1 MNRLLAIGQYLKS
14 MEWKNLLGLLVAQ
27 IFFVSSLVFAETPG
41 NPVADE
47 QVEATVESEISA
59 EGAKEGEEVAEEA
72 VQDEELEPQG
82 ITVEPGT
89 PFEVPALI
97 DRPLDIEEGPY
108 VRVNSFNLIDV
119 EDYPEHDVS
128 IADINTTLDTLL
140 QEQPGRGFSI
150 GELQEVADEITRYYR
165 TKGLILST
173 AVIPVQTIIDG
184 TVDIQVFIG
193 RLGRVIAE
201 GNKKYQLATLEKPFK
216 KLIGQ
221 PVTQHAIEEALLI
234 LTDFAGLSVFGVFR
248 PGMKVGEAD
257 IMLKV
262 QQEKSYDVDYRI
274 DTHGL
279 KETGLNRFRSIIHWN
294 NPTGGADRVTVTI
307 QQTYNPKMNNYWSI
321 DYKRY
326 LGGGFTFGTG
336 IFRNFFRIGGDL
348 AANQIAAETIN
359 RSLYFEKS
367 FTRGRARNF
376 SSRLTLT
383 QKKSRTQT
391 QSVQTNIDRLS
402 VLALT
407 LNYDSVDTIHP
418 LRPIYRALFKD
429 TPEGYGGGLN
439 FLNVTWSRGFNNVL
453 GAMGSSGDQF
463 DSLSESRSG
472 RRGNS
477 AGEFA
482 EGQFEKVT
490 LSYQRL
496 QLLAKSQS
504 LMIATEAQWSND
516 ILSNQELYS
525 IGGPENVRGF
535 PDAQGLFDRAFF
547 FKLEYILNAPFGLA
561 SRPAFMNRTWGE
573 VLQFSVF
580 YDFATA
586 TNNDPLSN
594 QDPNQQN
601 RWINFKSIGLG
612 LRFNIP
618 GSINSRLMYANKIGV
633 DQPNDNRYGRLW
645 ADFTYNF

>member
-1 MNRLLAIGQYLKS
+1 
-14 MEWKNLLGLLVAQ
+14 MECKKLRNLLVVYILFLAPLVLAAAPEEPT
-27 IFFVSSLVFAETPG
+27 AEGQTEATTE
-41 NPVADE
+41 NTVDDELTSEEAMADE
-47 QVEATVESEISA
+47 VI
-59 EGAKEGEEVAEEA
+59 AEE
-72 VQDEELEPQG
+72 EEESMG
-82 ITVEPGT
+82 VTVEPGT

-108 VRVNSFNLIDV
+108 VVVNSFSLIDV
-119 EDYPEHDVS
+119 EDYPQHDVS
-128 IADINTTLDTLL
+128 ISEINDLL
-140 QEQPGRGFSI
+140 EGILKDQPERGFSI
-150 GELQEVADEITRYYR
+150 GEMQEVADEVTRYYR
-165 TKGLILST
+165 TRGLILST
-173 AVIPVQTIIDG
+173 AVVPVQTITDG
-184 TVDIQVFIG
+184 IVDIQVFIG
-193 RLGRVIAE
+193 RLGRVVTE
-201 GNKKYQLATLEKPFK
+201 GNKMYKLNTLEKPFA

-221 PVTQHAIEEALLI
+221 PVTQHEIEEALLI

-248 PGMKVGEAD
+248 PGIKVGEAD
-257 IMLKV
+257 IVLKV
-262 QQEKSYDVDYRI
+262 QQEKSYDVDYRL

-279 KETGLNRFRSIIHWN
+279 KETGLNRFRTIVNWN
-294 NPTGGADRVTVTI
+294 NPLGGADRATVTI
-307 QQTYNPKMNNYWSI
+307 QQTYNPKLNNYWSI

-326 LGGGFTFGTG
+326 LGRGFTTGAG

-359 RSLYFEKS
+359 RSFYIEKS
-367 FTRGRARNF
+367 FTRGRQRNF
-376 SSRLTLT
+376 SSRITLT

-391 QSVQTNIDRLS
+391 QSVQTNIDRLT
-402 VLALT
+402 VLAWT

-418 LRPIYRALFKD
+418 LRPIYRALFQD

-439 FLNVTWSRGFNNVL
+439 FLNVTWSRGFNNAL

-463 DSLSESRSG
+463 DGLSESRSG
-472 RRGNS
+472 RRGNQ

-496 QLLAKSQS
+496 QLLTKNQS
-504 LMIATEAQWSND
+504 LMFATEAQWSND

-547 FKLEYILNAPFGLA
+547 FKIEYILNAPFGLA

-618 GSINSRLMYANKIGV
+618 GRINSRLMYANKVGV
-633 DQPNDNRYGRLW
+633 DLPNDRRYGRLW
-645 ADFTYNF
+645 ADFTYSF

>member
-1 MNRLLAIGQYLKS
+1 
-14 MEWKNLLGLLVAQ
+14 MEWRSPLNFFGICLLYTGSLLMAAPTENNAPNESDVEIETDIETASPISTEVRDGSPTTQ
-27 IFFVSSLVFAETPG
+27 NENDSKSS
-41 NPVADE
+41 
-47 QVEATVESEISA
+47 ISA
-59 EGAKEGEEVAEEA
+59 TGE
-72 VQDEELEPQG
+72 
-82 ITVEPGT
+82 T

-108 VRVNSFNLIDV
+108 VTVNSFNILNTK
-119 EDYPEHDVS
+119 DYPKHEVS
-128 IADINTTLDTLL
+128 LEEIKRTVIEPLL
-140 QEQPGRGFSI
+140 KEQPERGFSI
-150 GELQEVADEITRYYR
+150 GELQEVADEVTRYYR

-173 AVIPVQTIIDG
+173 AVIPVQAVTDG
-184 TVDIQVFIG
+184 IVDMQVFIG
-193 RLGRVIAE
+193 LLGRVVSE
-201 GNKKYQLATLEKPFK
+201 GNKKYDLVTLEKPFSH
-216 KLIGQ
+216 LIGE
-221 PVTQHAIEEALLI
+221 PVTQQEIEEALLI

-248 PGMKVGEAD
+248 PGIKVGEAD
-257 IMLKV
+257 IVLKV
-262 QQEKSYDVDYRI
+262 QQEKSYAVDYRI

-279 KETGLNRFRSIIHWN
+279 KETGINRFRTIVHWN

-307 QQTYNPKMNNYWSI
+307 QQTYNPKMNNYWSV
-321 DYKRY
+321 DYKKY
-326 LGGGFTFGTG
+326 LGRGFTMGAG

-359 RSLYFEKS
+359 RSIYLERS
-367 FTRGRARNF
+367 FIRGRQRNL
-376 SSRLTLT
+376 SSRITLT

-391 QSVQTNIDRLS
+391 QSVQTNIDRLT
-402 VLALT
+402 VLSWV

-429 TPEGYGGGLN
+429 TPEDYGGGLN
-439 FLNVTWSRGFNNVL
+439 FLNITWSRGFNNVL
-453 GAMGSSGDQF
+453 GAMGSSADQF
-463 DSLSESRSG
+463 IGLSESRSG
-472 RRGNS
+472 RRGNQ

-496 QLLAKSQS
+496 QLLAKNQS
-504 LMIATEAQWSND
+504 FMFGTEAQWSND

-525 IGGPENVRGF
+525 VGGPENVRGF

-561 SRPAFMNRTWGE
+561 SRQAFMNRTWGE

-586 TNNDPLSN
+586 TKNDPLIN
-594 QDPNQQN
+594 QDVTEQN
-601 RWINFKSIGLG
+601 RWINYKSIGLG

-618 GSINSRLMYANKIGV
+618 GSINSRLMYANKIGI

-645 ADFTYNF
+645 ADFTYSF

>member
-1 MNRLLAIGQYLKS
+1 MECKKLRNLLAVY
-14 MEWKNLLGLLVAQ
+14 
-27 IFFVSSLVFAETPG
+27 IFFLAPLVLAAAPEESIAEGQTEAATE
-41 NPVADE
+41 NTVDDELTSEEVMADE
-47 QVEATVESEISA
+47 VIVEEEEESM
-59 EGAKEGEEVAEEA
+59 GV
-72 VQDEELEPQG
+72 
-82 ITVEPGT
+82 TVEPGT

-108 VRVNSFNLIDV
+108 VVVNSFSLIDV
-119 EDYPEHDVS
+119 EDYPQHDVS
-128 IADINTTLDTLL
+128 ISEINDLL
-140 QEQPGRGFSI
+140 EGILKDQPERGFSI
-150 GELQEVADEITRYYR
+150 GEMQEVADEVTRYYR
-165 TKGLILST
+165 TRGLILST
-173 AVIPVQTIIDG
+173 AVVPVQTITDG
-184 TVDIQVFIG
+184 IVDIQVFVG
-193 RLGRVIAE
+193 RLGRVVTE
-201 GNKKYQLATLEKPFK
+201 GNKMYELNTLEKPFV

-221 PVTQHAIEEALLI
+221 PVTQHEIEEALLI

-248 PGMKVGEAD
+248 PGIKVGEAD
-257 IMLKV
+257 IVLKV
-262 QQEKSYDVDYRI
+262 QQEKSYDVDYRL

-279 KETGLNRFRSIIHWN
+279 KETGLNRFRTIVNWN
-294 NPTGGADRVTVTI
+294 NPLGGADRATVTI
-307 QQTYNPKMNNYWSI
+307 QQTYNPKLNNYWSI

-326 LGGGFTFGTG
+326 LGRGFTIGAG

-359 RSLYFEKS
+359 RSFYIEKS
-367 FTRGRARNF
+367 FTRGRQRNF
-376 SSRLTLT
+376 SSRITLT

-391 QSVQTNIDRLS
+391 QSVQTNIDRLT
-402 VLALT
+402 VLAWT

-418 LRPIYRALFKD
+418 LRPIYRALFQD

-439 FLNVTWSRGFNNVL
+439 FLNVTWSRGFNNAL

-463 DSLSESRSG
+463 DGLSESRSG
-472 RRGNS
+472 RRGNQ

-496 QLLAKSQS
+496 QLLTKNQS
-504 LMIATEAQWSND
+504 LMFGTEAQWSND

-547 FKLEYILNAPFGLA
+547 FKIEYILNAPFGLA

-618 GSINSRLMYANKIGV
+618 GRINSRLMYANKIGV
-633 DQPNDNRYGRLW
+633 DLPNDRRYGRLW
-645 ADFTYNF
+645 ADFTYSF

>member
-1 MNRLLAIGQYLKS
+1 MEYRDLRSLFALFLLFLSPLAIAGSPEAGDAVELTEEIAQPDADP
-14 MEWKNLLGLLVAQ
+14 ELLPTEGEIGEEIL
-27 IFFVSSLVFAETPG
+27 
-41 NPVADE
+41 DE
-47 QVEATVESEISA
+47 DEGVQGVTVEE
-59 EGAKEGEEVAEEA
+59 
-72 VQDEELEPQG
+72 
-82 ITVEPGT
+82 GT

-108 VRVNSFNLIDV
+108 TLVKEFNMIDA

-128 IADINTTLDTLL
+128 VSEIKSTILDDLL
-140 QEQPGRGFSI
+140 KKQLERGFSI
-150 GELQEVADEITRYYR
+150 GELQEVADEVTRYYR
-165 TKGLILST
+165 SKGLILST
-173 AVIPVQTIIDG
+173 AVIPVQTITDG
-184 TVDIQVFIG
+184 VVDIQVFIG
-193 RLGRVIAE
+193 RLGRVVAE
-201 GNKKYQLATLEKPFK
+201 GNKKYDLATLKKPFS

-221 PVTQHAIEEALLI
+221 PVTQHEIEEALLV
-234 LTDFAGLSVFGVFR
+234 LTDFAGLSVFGVFS
-248 PGMKVGEAD
+248 PGMKIGEAD
-257 IMLKV
+257 IVLKV

-274 DTHGL
+274 DNHGL
-279 KETGLNRFRSIIHWN
+279 KETGLNRLRTIVHWN
-294 NPTGGADRVTVTI
+294 NPTGGADRITI
-307 QQTYNPKMNNYWSI
+307 TLQQSYNPKMNNYWSI
-321 DYKRY
+321 DYKLY
-326 LGGGFTFGTG
+326 LGRGYTFGTG
-336 IFRNFFRIGGDL
+336 IFRNFFQIGGDL

-359 RSLYFEKS
+359 RSFYLEKS
-367 FTRGRARNF
+367 FTRGRQRNF

-391 QSVQTNIDRLS
+391 QSVQTNMDRLT

-407 LNYDSVDTIHP
+407 MNYDSVDTIHP

-463 DSLSESRSG
+463 VSLSESRSG

-496 QLLAKSQS
+496 QLLAKGQS
-504 LMIATEAQWSND
+504 LMFAGEAQWSND

-586 TNNDPLSN
+586 TKNDPLSN
-594 QDPNQQN
+594 QNVNEQN

-612 LRFNIP
+612 LRFNVP

-633 DQPNDNRYGRLW
+633 DQPNDNRYGRLM
-645 ADFTYNF
+645 ADFTYSF

>member
-1 MNRLLAIGQYLKS
+1 
-14 MEWKNLLGLLVAQ
+14 MECKKLRNLLVVYILFLAPLVLAAAPEEPT
-27 IFFVSSLVFAETPG
+27 AEGQTEATTE
-41 NPVADE
+41 NTVDDELTSEEAMADE
-47 QVEATVESEISA
+47 VI
-59 EGAKEGEEVAEEA
+59 AEE
-72 VQDEELEPQG
+72 EEESMG
-82 ITVEPGT
+82 VTVEPGT

-108 VRVNSFNLIDV
+108 VVVNSFSLIDV
-119 EDYPEHDVS
+119 EDYPRHDVS
-128 IADINTTLDTLL
+128 ISEINDLL
-140 QEQPGRGFSI
+140 EGILKDQPERGFSI
-150 GELQEVADEITRYYR
+150 GEMQEVADEVTRYYR
-165 TKGLILST
+165 TRGLILST
-173 AVIPVQTIIDG
+173 AVVPVQTITDG
-184 TVDIQVFIG
+184 IVDIQVFIG
-193 RLGRVIAE
+193 RLGRVVTE
-201 GNKKYQLATLEKPFK
+201 GNKMYKLNTLEKPFA

-221 PVTQHAIEEALLI
+221 PVTQHEIEEALLI

-248 PGMKVGEAD
+248 PGIKVGEAD
-257 IMLKV
+257 IVLKV
-262 QQEKSYDVDYRI
+262 QQEKSYDVDYRL

-279 KETGLNRFRSIIHWN
+279 KETGLNRFRTIVNWN
-294 NPTGGADRVTVTI
+294 NPLGGADRATVTI
-307 QQTYNPKMNNYWSI
+307 QQTYNPKLNNYWSI

-326 LGGGFTFGTG
+326 LGRGFTTGAG

-359 RSLYFEKS
+359 RSFYIEKS
-367 FTRGRARNF
+367 FTRGRQRNF
-376 SSRLTLT
+376 SSRITLT

-391 QSVQTNIDRLS
+391 QSVQTNIDRLT
-402 VLALT
+402 VLAWT

-418 LRPIYRALFKD
+418 LRPIYRALFQD

-439 FLNVTWSRGFNNVL
+439 FLNVTWSRGFNNAL

-463 DSLSESRSG
+463 DGLSESRSG
-472 RRGNS
+472 RRGNQ

-496 QLLAKSQS
+496 QLLTKNQS
-504 LMIATEAQWSND
+504 LMFATEAQWSND

-547 FKLEYILNAPFGLA
+547 FKIEYILNAPFGLA

-601 RWINFKSIGLG
+601 RWINFKSVGLG

-618 GSINSRLMYANKIGV
+618 GRINSRLMYANKVGV
-633 DQPNDNRYGRLW
+633 DLPNDRRYGRLW
-645 ADFTYNF
+645 ADFTYSF

>member
-1 MNRLLAIGQYLKS
+1 
-14 MEWKNLLGLLVAQ
+14 MECKKLRNLLVVYILFLAPLVLAAAPEEPT
-27 IFFVSSLVFAETPG
+27 AEGQTEATTE
-41 NPVADE
+41 NTVDDELTSEEAMADE
-47 QVEATVESEISA
+47 VI
-59 EGAKEGEEVAEEA
+59 AEE
-72 VQDEELEPQG
+72 EEESMG
-82 ITVEPGT
+82 VTVEPGT

-108 VRVNSFNLIDV
+108 VVVNSFSLIDV
-119 EDYPEHDVS
+119 EDYPQHDVS
-128 IADINTTLDTLL
+128 ISEINDLL
-140 QEQPGRGFSI
+140 EGILKDQPERGFSI
-150 GELQEVADEITRYYR
+150 GEMQEVADEVTRYYR
-165 TKGLILST
+165 TRGLILST
-173 AVIPVQTIIDG
+173 AVVPVQTITDG
-184 TVDIQVFIG
+184 IVDIQVFIG
-193 RLGRVIAE
+193 RLGRVVTE
-201 GNKKYQLATLEKPFK
+201 GNKMYKLNTLEKPFA

-221 PVTQHAIEEALLI
+221 PVTQHEIEEALLI

-248 PGMKVGEAD
+248 PGIKVGEAD
-257 IMLKV
+257 IVLKV
-262 QQEKSYDVDYRI
+262 QQEKSYDVDYRL

-279 KETGLNRFRSIIHWN
+279 KETGLNRFRTIVNWN
-294 NPTGGADRVTVTI
+294 NPLGGADRATVTI
-307 QQTYNPKMNNYWSI
+307 QQTYNPKLNNYWSI

-326 LGGGFTFGTG
+326 LGRGFTTGAG

-359 RSLYFEKS
+359 RSFYIEKS
-367 FTRGRARNF
+367 FTRGRQRNF
-376 SSRLTLT
+376 SSRITLT

-391 QSVQTNIDRLS
+391 QSVQTNIDRLT
-402 VLALT
+402 VLAWT

-418 LRPIYRALFKD
+418 LRPIYRALFQD

-439 FLNVTWSRGFNNVL
+439 FLNVTWSRGFNNAL

-463 DSLSESRSG
+463 DGLSESRSG
-472 RRGNS
+472 RRGNQ

-496 QLLAKSQS
+496 QLLAKNQS
-504 LMIATEAQWSND
+504 LMFATEAQWSND

-547 FKLEYILNAPFGLA
+547 FKIEYILNAPFGLA

-601 RWINFKSIGLG
+601 RWINFKSVGLG

-618 GSINSRLMYANKIGV
+618 GRINSRLMYANKVGV
-633 DQPNDNRYGRLW
+633 DLPNDRRYGRLW
-645 ADFTYNF
+645 ADFTYSF

>member
-1 MNRLLAIGQYLKS
+1 MEYRDLRSLFALFLLFLSPLAIAGSPEAADAVELT
-14 MEWKNLLGLLVAQ
+14 EEIAQ
-27 IFFVSSLVFAETPG
+27 PDTDPEFLPTEGEIGEGTL
-41 NPVADE
+41 DE
-47 QVEATVESEISA
+47 DKDVQGVTVEE
-59 EGAKEGEEVAEEA
+59 
-72 VQDEELEPQG
+72 
-82 ITVEPGT
+82 GT

-97 DRPLDIEEGPY
+97 DRPLAIEEGPY
-108 VRVNSFNLIDV
+108 ILVKEFNMIDA

-128 IADINTTLDTLL
+128 VSEIKSTILDDLL
-140 QEQPGRGFSI
+140 KKQLERGFSI
-150 GELQEVADEITRYYR
+150 GELQEVADEVTRYYR
-165 TKGLILST
+165 SKGLILST
-173 AVIPVQTIIDG
+173 AVVPVQTITNG
-184 TVDIQVFIG
+184 VVDIQVFIG
-193 RLGRVIAE
+193 RLGRVVAE
-201 GNKKYQLATLEKPFK
+201 GNKKYDLETLEKPFS

-221 PVTQHAIEEALLI
+221 PVTQHEIEEALLV

-248 PGMKVGEAD
+248 PGIVVGEAD
-257 IMLKV
+257 IVLKV
-262 QQEKSYDVDYRI
+262 QQEKTFDVDYRI

-279 KETGLNRFRSIIHWN
+279 KETGLNRFRTIVNWN
-294 NPTGGADRVTVTI
+294 NPMGLADRVTITI
-307 QQTYNPKMNNYWSI
+307 QQTYNPKMNNYWSM

-326 LGGGFTFGTG
+326 LGRGFTYGAG
-336 IFRNFFRIGGDL
+336 VFRNFFRIGGDL

-359 RSLYFEKS
+359 RSFYLEKS
-367 FTRGRARNF
+367 FTRGRQRNF

-391 QSVQTNIDRLS
+391 QAIQTNIDRLT

-407 LNYDSVDTIHP
+407 MNYDSVDSIHP

-463 DSLSESRSG
+463 AVGTVAANRSG

-477 AGEFA
+477 SVEVA

-490 LSYQRL
+490 FSYQRL
-496 QLLAKSQS
+496 QLLAKGQS
-504 LMIATEAQWSND
+504 LMFGTEAQWSND
-516 ILSNQELYS
+516 VLSNQELYS

-561 SRPAFMNRTWGE
+561 NQPAFMNRTWGE
-573 VLQFSVF
+573 VLQLSFF
-580 YDFATA
+580 YDVATA

-594 QDPNQQN
+594 TDPNQQN
-601 RWINFKSIGLG
+601 RWSVFRSIGLG

-618 GSINSRLMYANKIGV
+618 GSINSRLMYANKIGT
-633 DQPNDNRYGRLW
+633 DIPNDNRYGRLW
-645 ADFTYNF
+645 ADFTYSF

>member
-1 MNRLLAIGQYLKS
+1 MEYRDLRRIFALFLLFLSPLAIAGS
-14 MEWKNLLGLLVAQ
+14 PE
-27 IFFVSSLVFAETPG
+27 
-41 NPVADE
+41 VADA
-47 QVEATVESEISA
+47 VELTEEIAQSDTDP
-59 EGAKEGEEVAEEA
+59 ELLPTEGEIGEDILDEDENVQGVTIEE
-72 VQDEELEPQG
+72 
-82 ITVEPGT
+82 GT

-97 DRPLDIEEGPY
+97 DRPLAIEEGPY
-108 VRVNSFNLIDV
+108 IVVKEFNMIDA
-119 EDYPEHDVS
+119 EDYPEHKVS
-128 IADINTTLDTLL
+128 VSEIKSTILDDLL
-140 QEQPGRGFSI
+140 KKQPERGFSV
-150 GELQEVADEITRYYR
+150 GELQEVADEVTRYYR

-173 AVIPVQTIIDG
+173 AVVPVQTITDG
-184 TVDIQVFIG
+184 VVDIQVFIG
-193 RLGRVIAE
+193 RLGRVVTE
-201 GNKKYQLATLEKPFK
+201 GNKKYDLETLKKPFS

-221 PVTQHAIEEALLI
+221 PVTQHEIEEALLV

-248 PGMKVGEAD
+248 PGIKVGEAD
-257 IMLKV
+257 IVLKV

-279 KETGLNRFRSIIHWN
+279 KETGLNRFRTIVHWN
-294 NPTGGADRVTVTI
+294 NPTGGADKITVTV
-307 QQTYNPKMNNYWSI
+307 QQTYNPKMNNFWSI
-321 DYKRY
+321 DYKVY
-326 LGGGFTFGTG
+326 LGQGYTFGTG

-348 AANQIAAETIN
+348 AANKIAAETIN
-359 RSLYFEKS
+359 RSFYLEKS
-367 FTRGRARNF
+367 FTRGRQRNF

-391 QSVQTNIDRLS
+391 QAIQTNIDRLT
-402 VLALT
+402 VLALAM
-407 LNYDSVDTIHP
+407 NYDSVDSIHP

-463 DSLSESRSG
+463 AVGTVAANRSG

-477 AGEFA
+477 AVEVA

-504 LMIATEAQWSND
+504 LMFGAEAQWSND
-516 ILSNQELYS
+516 VLSNQELYS
-525 IGGPENVRGF
+525 IGGAENVRGF

-561 SRPAFMNRTWGE
+561 SQPAFMNRTWGE
-573 VLQFSVF
+573 VLQLSFF
-580 YDFATA
+580 YDVATA

-594 QDPNQQN
+594 TDPNQQN
-601 RWINFKSIGLG
+601 RWSVFRSIGLG

-633 DQPNDNRYGRLW
+633 DIPNDNRYGRLW
-645 ADFTYNF
+645 ADFTYSF

>member
-1 MNRLLAIGQYLKS
+1 MEYRDLRRIFALFLLFLSPLAIAGS
-14 MEWKNLLGLLVAQ
+14 PE
-27 IFFVSSLVFAETPG
+27 
-41 NPVADE
+41 VADA
-47 QVEATVESEISA
+47 VELTEEIAQSDTDP
-59 EGAKEGEEVAEEA
+59 ELLPTEGEIGEDILDEDENVQGVTIEE
-72 VQDEELEPQG
+72 
-82 ITVEPGT
+82 GT

-97 DRPLDIEEGPY
+97 DRPLAIEEGPY
-108 VRVNSFNLIDV
+108 IVVKEFNMIDA
-119 EDYPEHDVS
+119 EDYPEHKVS
-128 IADINTTLDTLL
+128 VSEIKSTILDDLL
-140 QEQPGRGFSI
+140 KKQPERGFSV
-150 GELQEVADEITRYYR
+150 GELQEVADEVTRYYR

-173 AVIPVQTIIDG
+173 AVVPVQTITDG
-184 TVDIQVFIG
+184 VVNIQVFIG
-193 RLGRVIAE
+193 RLGRVVAE
-201 GNKKYQLATLEKPFK
+201 GNKKYDLETLKKPFS

-221 PVTQHAIEEALLI
+221 PVTQHEIEEALLV

-248 PGMKVGEAD
+248 PGIKVGEAD
-257 IMLKV
+257 IVLKV

-279 KETGLNRFRSIIHWN
+279 KETGLNRFRTIVHWN
-294 NPTGGADRVTVTI
+294 NPTGGADKITVTL
-307 QQTYNPKMNNYWSI
+307 QQTYNPKMNNFWAI
-321 DYKRY
+321 DYKVY
-326 LGGGFTFGTG
+326 LGRGYTFGTG

-348 AANQIAAETIN
+348 AANKIAAETIN
-359 RSLYFEKS
+359 RSFYLEKS
-367 FTRGRARNF
+367 FTRGRQRNF

-391 QSVQTNIDRLS
+391 QAIQTNIDRLT
-402 VLALT
+402 VLALAM
-407 LNYDSVDTIHP
+407 NYDSVDSIHP

-463 DSLSESRSG
+463 AVGTVAANRSG

-477 AGEFA
+477 AVEVA

-490 LSYQRL
+490 FSYQRL
-496 QLLAKSQS
+496 QLLAKGQS
-504 LMIATEAQWSND
+504 LMFGTEAQWSND
-516 ILSNQELYS
+516 VLSNQELYS

-561 SRPAFMNRTWGE
+561 SQPAFMNRTWGE
-573 VLQFSVF
+573 VLQLSFF
-580 YDFATA
+580 YDVATA

-594 QDPNQQN
+594 TDPNQQN
-601 RWINFKSIGLG
+601 RWSVFRSIGLG

-618 GSINSRLMYANKIGV
+618 GSINSRLMYANKIGI
-633 DQPNDNRYGRLW
+633 DIPNDNRYGRLW
-645 ADFTYNF
+645 ADFTYSF

>member
-1 MNRLLAIGQYLKS
+1 MEYKKLFNLFLAHIIFLS
-14 MEWKNLLGLLVAQ
+14 PLAVAA
-27 IFFVSSLVFAETPG
+27 AETPVTDEEG
-41 NPVADE
+41 EVATEPLTADEVSEEEQVSEEVVADE
-47 QVEATVESEISA
+47 EE
-59 EGAKEGEEVAEEA
+59 EG
-72 VQDEELEPQG
+72 PQG

-108 VRVNSFNLIDV
+108 VRINAFNLIDA
-119 EDYPEHDVS
+119 EDYPEHEVS
-128 IADINTTLDTLL
+128 IDEINSTILDTLL
-140 QEQPGRGFSI
+140 KEQPGRGFSI
-150 GELQEVADEITRYYR
+150 GELQEVADEVPRYYR

-173 AVIPVQTIIDG
+173 AVIPVQTITDG

-193 RLGRVIAE
+193 KLGRVVAE
-201 GNKKYQLATLEKPFK
+201 GNKKFHLNTLEKPFK

-221 PVTQHAIEEALLI
+221 PVTQHEIEEALLI
-234 LTDFAGLSVFGVFR
+234 LTDFAGLSVFGAFR
-248 PGMKVGEAD
+248 PGIKVGEAD
-257 IMLKV
+257 IVLKV
-262 QQEKSYDVDYRI
+262 QQEKPYDVDYRL

-279 KETGLNRFRSIIHWN
+279 KETGINRFRTIVNWN

-307 QQTYNPKMNNYWSI
+307 QQTYNPKLNNYWSI

-326 LGGGFTFGTG
+326 LGSGFTFGTG
-336 IFRNFFRIGGDL
+336 IFRNFFKIGGDL
-348 AANQIAAETIN
+348 AANDIAAATIN
-359 RSLYFEKS
+359 RSVYLEKS
-367 FTRGRARNF
+367 FTRGRQRNF
-376 SSRLTLT
+376 SSRISLT
-383 QKKSRTQT
+383 QKISKTTTQA
-391 QSVQTNIDRLS
+391 VQTNIDRLA
-402 VLALT
+402 VLSLA

-439 FLNVTWSRGFNNVL
+439 FLTVTWSRGFNDVL

-463 DSLSESRSG
+463 AEGTVASARSG
-472 RRGNS
+472 RRGNA
-477 AGEFA
+477 AGEVA

-504 LMIATEAQWSND
+504 LMFATEAQWSND
-516 ILSNQELYS
+516 LLSNQELYS

-594 QDPNQQN
+594 TDPNQQN

-618 GSINSRLMYANKIGV
+618 GRINSRLMYANKVGV
-633 DQPNDNRYGRLW
+633 DHPNDNRYGRLW
-645 ADFTYNF
+645 ADFTYSF

>member
-1 MNRLLAIGQYLKS
+1 
-14 MEWKNLLGLLVAQ
+14 MECKNIFNLFIAYIIFLSPLVVAGTP
-27 IFFVSSLVFAETPG
+27 ET
-41 NPVADE
+41 PVADE
-47 QVEATVESEISA
+47 QTETLTETEISD
-59 EGAKEGEEVAEEA
+59 EVSGEEGVAEEA
-72 VQDEELEPQG
+72 VLDEEEVPQV

-108 VRVNSFNLIDV
+108 VRINTFNLIDA
-119 EDYPEHDVS
+119 EDYPEHEVS
-128 IADINTTLDTLL
+128 AAEINSTILDTLL

-150 GELQEVADEITRYYR
+150 GELQEVADEVTRYYR

-173 AVIPVQTIIDG
+173 AVIPVQTITDG

-193 RLGRVIAE
+193 KLGRVVAE
-201 GNKKYQLATLEKPFK
+201 GNRKFNLETLKKPFS

-221 PVTQHAIEEALLI
+221 PVTQHEIEEALLI

-248 PGMKVGEAD
+248 PGIKVGEAD
-257 IMLKV
+257 IVLKV
-262 QQEKSYDVDYRI
+262 QQEKIYDVDYRI

-279 KETGLNRFRSIIHWN
+279 KETGLNRFRSIVNWN

-307 QQTYNPKMNNYWSI
+307 QQTYNPKLNNYWSI

-326 LGGGFTFGTG
+326 LGHGFTFGTG
-336 IFRNFFRIGGDL
+336 IFRNFFQIGGDL
-348 AANQIAAETIN
+348 AANQITALTIN
-359 RSLYFEKS
+359 RSFYLEKS
-367 FTRGRARNF
+367 FTRGRQRNF
-376 SSRLTLT
+376 SSRITLT
-383 QKKSRTQT
+383 QKKSKTMTQA
-391 QSVQTNIDRLS
+391 VQTNIDRLA

-407 LNYDSVDTIHP
+407 LNYDSVDNIHP

-439 FLNVTWSRGFNNVL
+439 FLNITWSRGFNDAL
-453 GAMGSSGDQF
+453 GAMGSSGTQF
-463 DSLSESRSG
+463 ATGTLASNRSG
-472 RRGNS
+472 RRGN
-477 AGEFA
+477 AQGEVA

-504 LMIATEAQWSND
+504 LMFGAEAQWSND

-633 DQPNDNRYGRLW
+633 DQPNDNRYGRLM
-645 ADFTYNF
+645 ADFTYSF

>member
-1 MNRLLAIGQYLKS
+1 MN
-14 MEWKNLLGLLVAQ
+14 WKNLFNLFAAYIIFLSPLVVAGTP
-27 IFFVSSLVFAETPG
+27 ETP
-41 NPVADE
+41 VTDEETEVATESVIADE
-47 QVEATVESEISA
+47 GSE
-59 EGAKEGEEVAEEA
+59 EEEVAEEE
-72 VQDEELEPQG
+72 VLDDDEEAPEG

-108 VRVNSFNLIDV
+108 VRVNSFNLIDS
-119 EDYPEHDVS
+119 EDYPEHKVS
-128 IADINTTLDTLL
+128 VSEINTTILDTLL
-140 QEQPGRGFSI
+140 EEQPDRGFSI
-150 GELQEVADEITRYYR
+150 GELQEVADEVTRYYR

-173 AVIPVQTIIDG
+173 AVIPVQTITDG

-193 RLGRVIAE
+193 RLGRVVAE
-201 GNKKYQLATLEKPFK
+201 GNKKYQLDTLKKPFK

-248 PGMKVGEAD
+248 PGIKVGEAD
-257 IMLKV
+257 ILLKV

-279 KETGLNRFRSIIHWN
+279 KETGLNRLRSIIHWN

-336 IFRNFFRIGGDL
+336 VFRNFFRIGGDL
-348 AANQIAAETIN
+348 AANQIAAATIN
-359 RSLYFEKS
+359 RSVYLEKS
-367 FTRGRARNF
+367 FTRGRQRNF
-376 SSRLTLT
+376 SSRLSLT
-383 QKKSRTQT
+383 QKKSRTST
-391 QSVQTNIDRLS
+391 QSVQTNIDRLT

-463 DSLSESRSG
+463 VALSESRSG

-504 LMIATEAQWSND
+504 LMFATEAQWSND

-618 GSINSRLMYANKIGV
+618 GRINSRLMYANKIGV
-633 DQPNDNRYGRLW
+633 DQPNDNRYGRLM
-645 ADFTYNF
+645 ADFTYSF

>member
-1 MNRLLAIGQYLKS
+1 MEYRDLRRIFALFLLFLSPLAIAGS
-14 MEWKNLLGLLVAQ
+14 PE
-27 IFFVSSLVFAETPG
+27 
-41 NPVADE
+41 VADA
-47 QVEATVESEISA
+47 VELTEEIAQSDTDP
-59 EGAKEGEEVAEEA
+59 ELLPTEGEIGEDILDEDENVQGVSIEE
-72 VQDEELEPQG
+72 
-82 ITVEPGT
+82 GT

-97 DRPLDIEEGPY
+97 DRPLAIEEGPY
-108 VRVNSFNLIDV
+108 IVVKEFNMIDA
-119 EDYPEHDVS
+119 EDYPEHKVS
-128 IADINTTLDTLL
+128 VSEIKSTILDDLL
-140 QEQPGRGFSI
+140 KKQPERGFSV
-150 GELQEVADEITRYYR
+150 GELQEVADEVTRYYR

-173 AVIPVQTIIDG
+173 AVVPVQTITDG
-184 TVDIQVFIG
+184 VVNIQVFIG
-193 RLGRVIAE
+193 RLGRVVAE
-201 GNKKYQLATLEKPFK
+201 GNKKYDLETLKKPFS

-221 PVTQHAIEEALLI
+221 PVTQHEIEEALLV

-248 PGMKVGEAD
+248 PGIKVGEAD
-257 IMLKV
+257 IVLKV

-279 KETGLNRFRSIIHWN
+279 KETGLNRFRTIVHWN
-294 NPTGGADRVTVTI
+294 NPTGGADKITVTI
-307 QQTYNPKMNNYWSI
+307 QQTYNPKMNNFWAI
-321 DYKRY
+321 DYKVY
-326 LGGGFTFGTG
+326 LGRGYTFGTG

-348 AANQIAAETIN
+348 AANKIAAETIN
-359 RSLYFEKS
+359 RSFYLEKS
-367 FTRGRARNF
+367 FTRGRQRNF

-391 QSVQTNIDRLS
+391 QAIQTNIDRLT
-402 VLALT
+402 VLALAM
-407 LNYDSVDTIHP
+407 NYDSVDSIHP

-463 DSLSESRSG
+463 AVGTVAANRSG

-477 AGEFA
+477 AVEVA

-490 LSYQRL
+490 FSYQRL
-496 QLLAKSQS
+496 QLLAKGQS
-504 LMIATEAQWSND
+504 LMFGTEAQWSND
-516 ILSNQELYS
+516 VLSNQELYS

-561 SRPAFMNRTWGE
+561 SQPAFMNRTWGE
-573 VLQFSVF
+573 VLQLSFF
-580 YDFATA
+580 YDVATA

-594 QDPNQQN
+594 TDPNQQN
-601 RWINFKSIGLG
+601 RWSVFRSIGLG

-618 GSINSRLMYANKIGV
+618 GSINSRLMYANKIGT
-633 DQPNDNRYGRLW
+633 DIPNDNRYGRLW
-645 ADFTYNF
+645 ADFTYSF

>member
-1 MNRLLAIGQYLKS
+1 
-14 MEWKNLLGLLVAQ
+14 MECKKLRNLFAVY
-27 IFFVSSLVFAETPG
+27 IFFLGSLVSAAAPEES
-41 NPVADE
+41 A
-47 QVEATVESEISA
+47 VEGQTEAATEN
-59 EGAKEGEEVAEEA
+59 A
-72 VQDEELEPQG
+72 VDEELTSGEEMADEADPEEEEEIMG
-82 ITVEPGT
+82 VTVEPGT

-108 VRVNSFNLIDV
+108 VVVNSFNLIDV
-119 EDYPEHDVS
+119 EDFPQHDVS
-128 IADINTTLDTLL
+128 ISEINDLL
-140 QEQPGRGFSI
+140 EGVLKDQPNRGFSI
-150 GELQEVADEITRYYR
+150 GEMQEVTDEVTRYYR
-165 TKGLILST
+165 VKGLILST
-173 AVIPVQTIIDG
+173 AVVPVQTITDG
-184 TVDIQVFIG
+184 IVDIQVFVG
-193 RLGRVIAE
+193 RLGRVVTE
-201 GNKKYQLATLEKPFK
+201 GNKMYTLNTLEKPFA

-221 PVTQHAIEEALLI
+221 PVTQHEIEEALLI

-248 PGMKVGEAD
+248 PGIKVGEAD
-257 IMLKV
+257 IVLKV
-262 QQEKSYDVDYRI
+262 QQEKSYDVDYRL

-279 KETGLNRFRSIIHWN
+279 KETGLNRFRTIVNWN
-294 NPTGGADRVTVTI
+294 NPLGGADRATVTI
-307 QQTYNPKMNNYWSI
+307 QQTYNPKLNNYWSI

-326 LGGGFTFGTG
+326 LGRGFTTGAG

-359 RSLYFEKS
+359 RSFYIEKS
-367 FTRGRARNF
+367 FTRGRQRNF
-376 SSRLTLT
+376 SSRITLT

-391 QSVQTNIDRLS
+391 QSVQTNIDRLT

-407 LNYDSVDTIHP
+407 LNYDSVDSIHP
-418 LRPIYRALFKD
+418 LRPIYRALFQD

-439 FLNVTWSRGFNNVL
+439 FLNVTWSRGFNNAL

-463 DSLSESRSG
+463 AGLSESRSG

-496 QLLAKSQS
+496 QLLTKNQS
-504 LMIATEAQWSND
+504 LMFATEAQWSND

-547 FKLEYILNAPFGLA
+547 FKVEYILNAPFGLA

-594 QDPNQQN
+594 QDVNQQN
-601 RWINFKSIGLG
+601 RWINFKSVGLG

-618 GSINSRLMYANKIGV
+618 GRINSRLMYANKVGV
-633 DQPNDNRYGRLW
+633 DLPNDRRYGRLW
-645 ADFTYNF
+645 ADFTYSF

>member
-1 MNRLLAIGQYLKS
+1 
-14 MEWKNLLGLLVAQ
+14 MEWRSPLNCLGICLLFTASLLMAAPTETNAPNESNVEIETDTETASP
-27 IFFVSSLVFAETPG
+27 ISKEVTDVSPASQNE
-41 NPVADE
+41 ND
-47 QVEATVESEISA
+47 SKSSISA
-59 EGAKEGEEVAEEA
+59 TGE
-72 VQDEELEPQG
+72 
-82 ITVEPGT
+82 T

-108 VRVNSFNLIDV
+108 VTVNSFNILNTK
-119 EDYPEHDVS
+119 DYPEHKVS
-128 IADINTTLDTLL
+128 LEEIKSTVVEPLL
-140 QEQPGRGFSI
+140 KEQPERGFSI
-150 GELQEVADEITRYYR
+150 GELQEVADEVTRYYR

-173 AVIPVQTIIDG
+173 AVIPVQVITDG
-184 TVDIQVFIG
+184 IVDIQVFIG
-193 RLGRVIAE
+193 LLGRVVSE
-201 GNKKYQLATLEKPFK
+201 GNKKYDLQTLEKPFSH
-216 KLIGQ
+216 LIGE
-221 PVTQHAIEEALLI
+221 PVTQQQIEEALLI

-248 PGMKVGEAD
+248 PGIKVGEAD
-257 IMLKV
+257 IVLKV
-262 QQEKSYDVDYRI
+262 QQEKFYDVDYRI

-279 KETGLNRFRSIIHWN
+279 KETGINRFRTIVHWN
-294 NPTGGADRVTVTI
+294 NPTGGADRITVTI
-307 QQTYNPKMNNYWSI
+307 QQTYNPKMNNYWSL
-321 DYKRY
+321 DYKKY
-326 LGGGFTFGTG
+326 LGRGLTMGGG
-336 IFRNFFRIGGDL
+336 IFRNFFRIGGEL

-359 RSLYFEKS
+359 RSVYLEKS
-367 FTRGRARNF
+367 FIRGRQRNL
-376 SSRLTLT
+376 SSRITLT

-391 QSVQTNIDRLS
+391 QSVQTNIDRLT
-402 VLALT
+402 VLSWA

-418 LRPIYRALFKD
+418 LRPIYRALFQD

-439 FLNVTWSRGFNNVL
+439 FLNITWSRGFNNAL
-453 GAMGSSGDQF
+453 GAMGSSADQF
-463 DSLSESRSG
+463 IGLSESRSG
-472 RRGNS
+472 RRGNQ

-496 QLLAKSQS
+496 QLLAKNQS
-504 LMIATEAQWSND
+504 FMFGTEAQWSND

-586 TNNDPLSN
+586 TKNDPLTN
-594 QDPNQQN
+594 QDVTEQN
-601 RWINFKSIGLG
+601 RWINYKSIGLG

-645 ADFTYNF
+645 ADFTYSF

>member
-1 MNRLLAIGQYLKS
+1 
-14 MEWKNLLGLLVAQ
+14 MECKKLRNLLVVYILFLAPLVLAAAPEEPT
-27 IFFVSSLVFAETPG
+27 AEGQTEATTE
-41 NPVADE
+41 NTVDDELTSEEAMADE
-47 QVEATVESEISA
+47 VI
-59 EGAKEGEEVAEEA
+59 AEE
-72 VQDEELEPQG
+72 EEESMG
-82 ITVEPGT
+82 VTVEPGT

-108 VRVNSFNLIDV
+108 VVVNSFSLIDV
-119 EDYPEHDVS
+119 EDYPQHDVS
-128 IADINTTLDTLL
+128 ISEINDLL
-140 QEQPGRGFSI
+140 EGILKDQPERGFSI
-150 GELQEVADEITRYYR
+150 GEMQEVADEVTRYYR
-165 TKGLILST
+165 TRGLILST
-173 AVIPVQTIIDG
+173 AVVPVQTITDG
-184 TVDIQVFIG
+184 IVDIQVFIG
-193 RLGRVIAE
+193 RLGRVVTE
-201 GNKKYQLATLEKPFK
+201 GNKMYKLNTLEKPFA

-221 PVTQHAIEEALLI
+221 PVTQHEIEEALLI

-248 PGMKVGEAD
+248 PGIKVGEAD
-257 IMLKV
+257 IVLKV
-262 QQEKSYDVDYRI
+262 QQEKSYDVDYRL

-279 KETGLNRFRSIIHWN
+279 KETGLNRFRTIVNWN
-294 NPTGGADRVTVTI
+294 NPLGGADRATVTI
-307 QQTYNPKMNNYWSI
+307 QQTYNPKLNNYWSI

-326 LGGGFTFGTG
+326 LGRGFTTGAG
-336 IFRNFFRIGGDL
+336 IFRNFFQIGGDL

-359 RSLYFEKS
+359 RSFYIEKS
-367 FTRGRARNF
+367 FTRGRQRNF
-376 SSRLTLT
+376 SSRITLT

-391 QSVQTNIDRLS
+391 QSVQTNIDRLT
-402 VLALT
+402 VLAWT

-418 LRPIYRALFKD
+418 LRPIYRALFQD

-439 FLNVTWSRGFNNVL
+439 FLNVTWSRGFNNAL

-463 DSLSESRSG
+463 DGLSESRSG
-472 RRGNS
+472 RRGNQ

-496 QLLAKSQS
+496 QLLTKNQS
-504 LMIATEAQWSND
+504 LMFATEAQWSND

-547 FKLEYILNAPFGLA
+547 FKIEYILNAPFGLA

-601 RWINFKSIGLG
+601 RWINFKSVGLG

-618 GSINSRLMYANKIGV
+618 GRINSRLMYANKVGV
-633 DQPNDNRYGRLW
+633 DLPNDRRYGRLW
-645 ADFTYNF
+645 ADFTYSF

>member
-1 MNRLLAIGQYLKS
+1 MEYRDLRRIFALFLLFLSPLAIAGSPEAADAVELTEEIAQS
-14 MEWKNLLGLLVAQ
+14 DTDPELLPTEGEIGEEIL
-27 IFFVSSLVFAETPG
+27 
-41 NPVADE
+41 DE
-47 QVEATVESEISA
+47 DKDVQGVTVEE
-59 EGAKEGEEVAEEA
+59 
-72 VQDEELEPQG
+72 
-82 ITVEPGT
+82 GT

-97 DRPLDIEEGPY
+97 DRPLAIEEGPY
-108 VRVNSFNLIDV
+108 ILVKEFNMIDA

-128 IADINTTLDTLL
+128 VSEIKSTILDDLL
-140 QEQPGRGFSI
+140 KKQLERGFSV
-150 GELQEVADEITRYYR
+150 GELQEVADEVTRYYR

-173 AVIPVQTIIDG
+173 AVVPVQTITDG
-184 TVDIQVFIG
+184 VVDIQVFIG
-193 RLGRVIAE
+193 RLGRVVAE
-201 GNKKYQLATLEKPFK
+201 GNKKYDLETLKKPFS

-221 PVTQHAIEEALLI
+221 PVTQHEIEEALLV

-248 PGMKVGEAD
+248 PGIVVGEAD
-257 IMLKV
+257 IVLKV

-279 KETGLNRFRSIIHWN
+279 KETGLNRFRTIVHWN
-294 NPTGGADRVTVTI
+294 NPTGGADKITVTL
-307 QQTYNPKMNNYWSI
+307 QQTYNPKMNNFWAI
-321 DYKRY
+321 DYKVY
-326 LGGGFTFGTG
+326 LGRSYTIGAS

-348 AANQIAAETIN
+348 AANKIAAETVN
-359 RSLYFEKS
+359 RSLYLEKS
-367 FTRGRARNF
+367 FTRGRQRNF

-391 QSVQTNIDRLS
+391 QAIQTNIDRLT
-402 VLALT
+402 VLALAM
-407 LNYDSVDTIHP
+407 NYDSVDSIHP

-463 DSLSESRSG
+463 EAGTVAANRSG

-477 AGEFA
+477 AGEVA

-490 LSYQRL
+490 FSYQRL
-496 QLLAKSQS
+496 QLLAKGQS
-504 LMIATEAQWSND
+504 LMFGTEAQWSND
-516 ILSNQELYS
+516 VLSNQELYS

-573 VLQFSVF
+573 VLQLSFF
-580 YDFATA
+580 YDVATA

-594 QDPNQQN
+594 TDPNQQN
-601 RWINFKSIGLG
+601 RWSVFRSIGLG

-633 DQPNDNRYGRLW
+633 DIPNDNRYGRLW
-645 ADFTYNF
+645 ADFTYSF

>member
-1 MNRLLAIGQYLKS
+1 
-14 MEWKNLLGLLVAQ
+14 MECKKLRNLLVVYILFLAPLVLAAAPEEPT
-27 IFFVSSLVFAETPG
+27 AEGQTEATTE
-41 NPVADE
+41 NTVDDELTSEEAMADE
-47 QVEATVESEISA
+47 VI
-59 EGAKEGEEVAEEA
+59 AEE
-72 VQDEELEPQG
+72 EEESMG
-82 ITVEPGT
+82 VTVEPGT

-108 VRVNSFNLIDV
+108 VVVNSFSLIDV
-119 EDYPEHDVS
+119 EDYPQHDVS
-128 IADINTTLDTLL
+128 ISEINDLL
-140 QEQPGRGFSI
+140 EGILKDQPARGFSI
-150 GELQEVADEITRYYR
+150 GEMQEVADEVTRYYR
-165 TKGLILST
+165 TRGLILST
-173 AVIPVQTIIDG
+173 AVVPVQTITDG
-184 TVDIQVFIG
+184 IVDIQVFIG
-193 RLGRVIAE
+193 RLGRVVTE
-201 GNKKYQLATLEKPFK
+201 GNKMYKLNTLEKPFA

-221 PVTQHAIEEALLI
+221 PVTQHEIEEALLI

-248 PGMKVGEAD
+248 PGIKVGEAD
-257 IMLKV
+257 IVLKV
-262 QQEKSYDVDYRI
+262 QQEKSYDVDYRL

-279 KETGLNRFRSIIHWN
+279 KETGLNRFRTIVNWN
-294 NPTGGADRVTVTI
+294 NPLGGADRATVTI
-307 QQTYNPKMNNYWSI
+307 QQTYNPKLNNYWSI

-326 LGGGFTFGTG
+326 LGRGFTTGAG

-359 RSLYFEKS
+359 RSFYIEKS
-367 FTRGRARNF
+367 FTRGRQRNF
-376 SSRLTLT
+376 SSRITLT

-391 QSVQTNIDRLS
+391 QSVQTNIDRLT
-402 VLALT
+402 VLAWT

-418 LRPIYRALFKD
+418 LRPIYRALFQD

-439 FLNVTWSRGFNNVL
+439 FLNVTWSRGFNNAL

-463 DSLSESRSG
+463 DGLSESRSG
-472 RRGNS
+472 RRGNQ

-496 QLLAKSQS
+496 QLLTKNQS
-504 LMIATEAQWSND
+504 LMFATEAQWSND

-547 FKLEYILNAPFGLA
+547 FKIEYILNAPFGLA

-601 RWINFKSIGLG
+601 RWINFKSVGLG

-618 GSINSRLMYANKIGV
+618 GRINSRLMYANKVGV
-633 DQPNDNRYGRLW
+633 DLPNDRRYGRLW
-645 ADFTYNF
+645 ADFTYSF

>member
-1 MNRLLAIGQYLKS
+1 
-14 MEWKNLLGLLVAQ
+14 MEYRSLLVL
-27 IFFVSSLVFAETPG
+27 FLLFLSPLVIAGSP
-41 NPVADE
+41 
-47 QVEATVESEISA
+47 EATDAVELT
-59 EGAKEGEEVAEEA
+59 EEVAQPDTNPELLPTEGEIGEEIL
-72 VQDEELEPQG
+72 DEEEGVQG
-82 ITVEPGT
+82 VTVEEGT

-108 VRVNSFNLIDV
+108 IVVKEFNMIDA
-119 EDYPEHDVS
+119 EDYPEHKVS
-128 IADINTTLDTLL
+128 VSEIKSTILDDLL
-140 QEQPGRGFSI
+140 EKQLERGFSI
-150 GELQEVADEITRYYR
+150 GELQEVADEVTRYYR
-165 TKGLILST
+165 AKGLILST
-173 AVIPVQTIIDG
+173 AVVPVQTITDG

-193 RLGRVIAE
+193 RLGRVVTE
-201 GNKKYQLATLEKPFK
+201 GNKKYDLEVLEKPFSE
-216 KLIGQ
+216 LIGQ
-221 PVTQHAIEEALLI
+221 PVTQHEIEEALLV

-248 PGMKVGEAD
+248 PGIKVGEAD
-257 IMLKV
+257 IVLKV
-262 QQEKSYDVDYRI
+262 QQEKSFDVDYRI

-279 KETGLNRFRSIIHWN
+279 KETGLNRFRTIVNWN
-294 NPTGGADRVTVTI
+294 NPLGLADRITVTI
-307 QQTYNPKMNNYWSI
+307 QQTYNPKMNNFWSV
-321 DYKRY
+321 DYQRY
-326 LGGGFTFGTG
+326 LGRGFTYGASV
-336 IFRNFFRIGGDL
+336 FRNFFRIGGDL
-348 AANQIAAETIN
+348 AANQIAAETVN
-359 RSLYFEKS
+359 RSIYLEKS
-367 FTRGRARNF
+367 FTRGRQRNF
-376 SSRLTLT
+376 SSRITLT
-383 QKKSRTQT
+383 QKKSVTTT
-391 QSVQTNIDRLS
+391 QSVQTNADRLA
-402 VLALT
+402 VLALA

-418 LRPIYRALFKD
+418 LRPVYRALFKD

-439 FLNVTWSRGFNNVL
+439 FLNVTWSRGFNDAL
-453 GAMGSSGDQF
+453 GAMGSSGDQAEQLA
-463 DSLSESRSG
+463 SSRSG

-496 QLLAKSQS
+496 QLLAKGQS
-504 LMIATEAQWSND
+504 LMFATEAQWSND

-586 TNNDPLSN
+586 TKNDPLSN
-594 QDPNQQN
+594 QNVNEQN

-645 ADFTYNF
+645 ADFTYSF

>member
-1 MNRLLAIGQYLKS
+1 
-14 MEWKNLLGLLVAQ
+14 MEYRSLLVL
-27 IFFVSSLVFAETPG
+27 FLLFLSPLVIAGSP
-41 NPVADE
+41 
-47 QVEATVESEISA
+47 EATDAVELT
-59 EGAKEGEEVAEEA
+59 EEVAQPDTNPELLPTEGEIGEEIL
-72 VQDEELEPQG
+72 DEEEGVQG
-82 ITVEPGT
+82 VTVEEGT

-108 VRVNSFNLIDV
+108 IVVKEFNMIDA
-119 EDYPEHDVS
+119 EDYPEHKVS
-128 IADINTTLDTLL
+128 VSEIKSTILDDLL
-140 QEQPGRGFSI
+140 EKQLERGFSI
-150 GELQEVADEITRYYR
+150 GELQEVADEVTRYYR
-165 TKGLILST
+165 AKGLILST
-173 AVIPVQTIIDG
+173 AVVPVQTITDG

-193 RLGRVIAE
+193 RLGRVVTE
-201 GNKKYQLATLEKPFK
+201 GNKKYDLEVLEKPFSE
-216 KLIGQ
+216 LIGQ
-221 PVTQHAIEEALLI
+221 PVTQHEIEEALLV

-248 PGMKVGEAD
+248 PGIKVGEAD
-257 IMLKV
+257 IVLKV
-262 QQEKSYDVDYRI
+262 QQEKSYDVDYRV

-279 KETGLNRFRSIIHWN
+279 KETGLNRFRTIVNWN
-294 NPTGGADRVTVTI
+294 NPLGLADRITVTI
-307 QQTYNPKMNNYWSI
+307 QQTYNPKMNNFWSV
-321 DYKRY
+321 DYQRY
-326 LGGGFTFGTG
+326 LGRGFTYGASA
-336 IFRNFFRIGGDL
+336 FRNFFRIGGDL
-348 AANQIAAETIN
+348 AANQIAAETVK
-359 RSLYFEKS
+359 RSIYLEKS
-367 FTRGRARNF
+367 FTRGRQRNF
-376 SSRLTLT
+376 SSRITLT
-383 QKKSRTQT
+383 QKKSVTTT
-391 QSVQTNIDRLS
+391 QSVQTNVDRLA
-402 VLALT
+402 VLALA

-418 LRPIYRALFKD
+418 LRPVYRVLFKD

-439 FLNVTWSRGFNNVL
+439 FLNVTWSRGFNDAL
-453 GAMGSSGDQF
+453 GAMGSSGDQAEQLA
-463 DSLSESRSG
+463 SSRSG

-496 QLLAKSQS
+496 QLLAKGQS
-504 LMIATEAQWSND
+504 LMFATEAQWSND

-586 TNNDPLSN
+586 TKNDPLSN
-594 QDPNQQN
+594 QNVNEQN

-618 GSINSRLMYANKIGV
+618 GRINSRLMYANKIGV

-645 ADFTYNF
+645 ADFTYSF

>member
-1 MNRLLAIGQYLKS
+1 MEYRDLRRIFALFLLFLSPLAIAGS
-14 MEWKNLLGLLVAQ
+14 PE
-27 IFFVSSLVFAETPG
+27 
-41 NPVADE
+41 VADA
-47 QVEATVESEISA
+47 VELTEEIAQSDTDP
-59 EGAKEGEEVAEEA
+59 ELLPTEGEIGEDILDEDENVQGVTIEE
-72 VQDEELEPQG
+72 
-82 ITVEPGT
+82 GT

-97 DRPLDIEEGPY
+97 DRPLAIEEGPY
-108 VRVNSFNLIDV
+108 IVVKEFNMIDA
-119 EDYPEHDVS
+119 EDYPEHKVS
-128 IADINTTLDTLL
+128 VSEIKSTILDDLL
-140 QEQPGRGFSI
+140 KKQPERGFSV
-150 GELQEVADEITRYYR
+150 GELQEVADEVTRYYR

-173 AVIPVQTIIDG
+173 AVVPVQTITDG
-184 TVDIQVFIG
+184 VVNIQVFIG
-193 RLGRVIAE
+193 RLGRVVAE
-201 GNKKYQLATLEKPFK
+201 GNKKYDLETLKKPFS

-221 PVTQHAIEEALLI
+221 PVTQHEIEEALLV

-248 PGMKVGEAD
+248 PGIKVGEAD
-257 IMLKV
+257 IVLKV

-279 KETGLNRFRSIIHWN
+279 KETGLNRFRTIVHWN
-294 NPTGGADRVTVTI
+294 NPTGGADKITVTL
-307 QQTYNPKMNNYWSI
+307 QQTYNPKMNNFWAI
-321 DYKRY
+321 DYKVY
-326 LGGGFTFGTG
+326 LGRGYTFGTG

-348 AANQIAAETIN
+348 AANKIAAETIN
-359 RSLYFEKS
+359 RSFYLEKS
-367 FTRGRARNF
+367 FTRGRQRNF

-391 QSVQTNIDRLS
+391 QAIQTNIDRLT
-402 VLALT
+402 VLALAM
-407 LNYDSVDTIHP
+407 NYDSVDSIHP

-463 DSLSESRSG
+463 AVGTVAANRSG

-477 AGEFA
+477 AVEVA

-490 LSYQRL
+490 FSYQRL
-496 QLLAKSQS
+496 QLLAKGQS
-504 LMIATEAQWSND
+504 LMFGTEAQWSND
-516 ILSNQELYS
+516 VLSNQELYS

-561 SRPAFMNRTWGE
+561 SRPAFKNRTWGE

-586 TNNDPLSN
+586 TKNDPLSN
-594 QDPNQQN
+594 TDVTEQN
-601 RWINFKSIGLG
+601 RWINYKSIGLG

-618 GSINSRLMYANKIGV
+618 GSINSRIMYANKIGV

-645 ADFTYNF
+645 ADFTYSF

>member
-1 MNRLLAIGQYLKS
+1 MEYRDLRRIFALFLLFLSPLAIAGS
-14 MEWKNLLGLLVAQ
+14 PE
-27 IFFVSSLVFAETPG
+27 
-41 NPVADE
+41 VADA
-47 QVEATVESEISA
+47 VELTEEIAQSDTDP
-59 EGAKEGEEVAEEA
+59 ELLPTEGEIGEDILDEDENVQGVSIEE
-72 VQDEELEPQG
+72 
-82 ITVEPGT
+82 GT

-97 DRPLDIEEGPY
+97 DRPLAIEEGPY
-108 VRVNSFNLIDV
+108 IVVKEFNMIDA
-119 EDYPEHDVS
+119 EDYPEHKVS
-128 IADINTTLDTLL
+128 VSEIKSTILDDLL
-140 QEQPGRGFSI
+140 KKQPERGFSV
-150 GELQEVADEITRYYR
+150 GELQEVADEVTRYYR

-173 AVIPVQTIIDG
+173 AVVPVQTITDG
-184 TVDIQVFIG
+184 VVDIQVFIG
-193 RLGRVIAE
+193 RLGRVVTE
-201 GNKKYQLATLEKPFK
+201 GNKKYDLETLKKPFS

-221 PVTQHAIEEALLI
+221 PVTQHEIEEALLV

-248 PGMKVGEAD
+248 PGIKVGEAD
-257 IMLKV
+257 IVLKV

-279 KETGLNRFRSIIHWN
+279 KETGLNRFRTIVHWN
-294 NPTGGADRVTVTI
+294 NPTGGADKITVTI
-307 QQTYNPKMNNYWSI
+307 QQTYNPKMNNFWAI
-321 DYKRY
+321 DYKVY
-326 LGGGFTFGTG
+326 LGRGYTFGTG

-348 AANQIAAETIN
+348 AANKIAAETIN
-359 RSLYFEKS
+359 RSFYLEKS
-367 FTRGRARNF
+367 FTRGRQRNF

-391 QSVQTNIDRLS
+391 QAIQTNIDRLT

-407 LNYDSVDTIHP
+407 MNYDSVDSIHP

-463 DSLSESRSG
+463 AVGTVAANRSG

-477 AGEFA
+477 AVEVA

-490 LSYQRL
+490 FSYQRL
-496 QLLAKSQS
+496 QLLAKGQS
-504 LMIATEAQWSND
+504 LMFGTEAQWSND
-516 ILSNQELYS
+516 VLSNQELYS

-561 SRPAFMNRTWGE
+561 SQPAFMNRTWGE
-573 VLQFSVF
+573 VLQLSFF
-580 YDFATA
+580 YDVATA

-594 QDPNQQN
+594 TDPNQQN
-601 RWINFKSIGLG
+601 RWSVFRSIGLG

-618 GSINSRLMYANKIGV
+618 GSINSRLMYANKIGT
-633 DQPNDNRYGRLW
+633 DIPNDNRYGRLW
-645 ADFTYNF
+645 ADFTYSF

>member
-1 MNRLLAIGQYLKS
+1 MEYRDLRRIFALFLLFLSPLAIAGS
-14 MEWKNLLGLLVAQ
+14 PE
-27 IFFVSSLVFAETPG
+27 
-41 NPVADE
+41 VADA
-47 QVEATVESEISA
+47 VELTEEIAQSDTDPELLPTEGEISEDILDGDEGVQDVTVEE
-59 EGAKEGEEVAEEA
+59 
-72 VQDEELEPQG
+72 
-82 ITVEPGT
+82 GT

-97 DRPLDIEEGPY
+97 DRPLAIEEGPY
-108 VRVNSFNLIDV
+108 IVVKEFNMIDA
-119 EDYPEHDVS
+119 EDYPEHKVS
-128 IADINTTLDTLL
+128 VSEIKSTILDDLL
-140 QEQPGRGFSI
+140 KKQPERGFSV
-150 GELQEVADEITRYYR
+150 GELQEVADEVTRYYR

-173 AVIPVQTIIDG
+173 AVVPVQTITDG
-184 TVDIQVFIG
+184 VVDIQVFIG
-193 RLGRVIAE
+193 RLGRVVTE
-201 GNKKYQLATLEKPFK
+201 GNKKYDLETLKKPFS

-221 PVTQHAIEEALLI
+221 PVTQHEIEEALLV

-248 PGMKVGEAD
+248 PGIKVGEAD
-257 IMLKV
+257 IVLKV

-279 KETGLNRFRSIIHWN
+279 KETGLNRFRTIVHWN
-294 NPTGGADRVTVTI
+294 NPTGGADKITVTI
-307 QQTYNPKMNNYWSI
+307 QQTYNPKMNNFWAI
-321 DYKRY
+321 DYKVY
-326 LGGGFTFGTG
+326 LGRSYTIGAS

-348 AANQIAAETIN
+348 AANKIAAETIN
-359 RSLYFEKS
+359 RSFYLEKS
-367 FTRGRARNF
+367 FTRGRQRNF

-391 QSVQTNIDRLS
+391 QAIQTNIDRLT
-402 VLALT
+402 VLALAM
-407 LNYDSVDTIHP
+407 NYDSVDSIHP

-463 DSLSESRSG
+463 AVGTVAANRSG

-477 AGEFA
+477 AVEVA

-490 LSYQRL
+490 FSYQRL
-496 QLLAKSQS
+496 QLLAKGQS
-504 LMIATEAQWSND
+504 LMFGTEAQWSND
-516 ILSNQELYS
+516 VLSNQELYS

-561 SRPAFMNRTWGE
+561 SQPAFMNRTWGE
-573 VLQFSVF
+573 VLQLSFF
-580 YDFATA
+580 YDVATA

-594 QDPNQQN
+594 TDPNQQN
-601 RWINFKSIGLG
+601 RWSVFRSIGLG

-633 DQPNDNRYGRLW
+633 DIPNDNRYGRLW
-645 ADFTYNF
+645 ADFTYSF

>member
-1 MNRLLAIGQYLKS
+1 MEYRDLRRIFALFLLFLSPLAIAGS
-14 MEWKNLLGLLVAQ
+14 PE
-27 IFFVSSLVFAETPG
+27 
-41 NPVADE
+41 VADA
-47 QVEATVESEISA
+47 VELTEEIAQSDTDP
-59 EGAKEGEEVAEEA
+59 ELLPTEGEIGEDILDEDENVQGVTIEE
-72 VQDEELEPQG
+72 
-82 ITVEPGT
+82 GT

-97 DRPLDIEEGPY
+97 DRPLAIEEGPY
-108 VRVNSFNLIDV
+108 IVVKEFNMIDA
-119 EDYPEHDVS
+119 EDYPEHKVS
-128 IADINTTLDTLL
+128 VSEIKSTILDDLL
-140 QEQPGRGFSI
+140 KKQPERGFSV
-150 GELQEVADEITRYYR
+150 GELQEVADEVTRYYR

-173 AVIPVQTIIDG
+173 AVVPVQTITDG
-184 TVDIQVFIG
+184 VVDIQVFIG
-193 RLGRVIAE
+193 RLGRVVTE
-201 GNKKYQLATLEKPFK
+201 GNKKYDLETLKKPFS

-221 PVTQHAIEEALLI
+221 PVTQHEIEEALLV

-248 PGMKVGEAD
+248 PGIKVGEAD
-257 IMLKV
+257 IVLKV

-279 KETGLNRFRSIIHWN
+279 KETGLNRFRTIVHWN
-294 NPTGGADRVTVTI
+294 NPTGGADKITVTV
-307 QQTYNPKMNNYWSI
+307 QQTYNPKMNNFWSI
-321 DYKRY
+321 DYKVY
-326 LGGGFTFGTG
+326 LGQGYTFGTG

-348 AANQIAAETIN
+348 AANKIAAETIN
-359 RSLYFEKS
+359 RSFYLEKS
-367 FTRGRARNF
+367 FTRGRQRNF

-391 QSVQTNIDRLS
+391 QAIQTNIDRLT
-402 VLALT
+402 VLALAM
-407 LNYDSVDTIHP
+407 NYDSVDSIHP

-463 DSLSESRSG
+463 AVGTVAANRSG

-477 AGEFA
+477 SVEVA

-490 LSYQRL
+490 FSYQRL
-496 QLLAKSQS
+496 QLLAKGQS
-504 LMIATEAQWSND
+504 LMFGTEAQWSND
-516 ILSNQELYS
+516 VLSNQELYS

-561 SRPAFMNRTWGE
+561 SQPAFMNRTWGE
-573 VLQFSVF
+573 VLQLSFF
-580 YDFATA
+580 YDVATA

-594 QDPNQQN
+594 TDPNQQN
-601 RWINFKSIGLG
+601 RWSVFRSIGLG

-633 DQPNDNRYGRLW
+633 DIPNDNRYGRLW
-645 ADFTYNF
+645 ADFTYSF

>member
-1 MNRLLAIGQYLKS
+1 MNRLLATGQYLKS

-27 IFFVSSLVFAETPG
+27 IFFVSSLVFAETPE

-59 EGAKEGEEVAEEA
+59 EDTMEGEEVAEEA

-173 AVIPVQTIIDG
+173 AVIPVQTITDG

-463 DSLSESRSG
+463 ASLNEARSG

>member
-1 MNRLLAIGQYLKS
+1 
-14 MEWKNLLGLLVAQ
+14 MESKNLFNLFLAHIIFLSPVIVAG
-27 IFFVSSLVFAETPG
+27 APETP
-41 NPVADE
+41 VTDEESEVVTESVTADE
-47 QVEATVESEISA
+47 VSE
-59 EGAKEGEEVAEEA
+59 EEQVAEEA
-72 VQDEELEPQG
+72 VLDEEEEGPQG

-108 VRVNSFNLIDV
+108 VRVNTFNLIDAK
-119 EDYPEHDVS
+119 DYPQHEVS
-128 IADINTTLDTLL
+128 IDEIKTTVLDTLL

-150 GELQEVADEITRYYR
+150 GELQEVADEVTRYFR
-165 TKGLILST
+165 IKGLILST
-173 AVIPVQTIIDG
+173 AVIPIQTITDG
-184 TVDIQVFIG
+184 TVDIQIFIG
-193 RLGRVIAE
+193 KLGRVVAE
-201 GNKKYQLATLEKPFK
+201 GNRKFHLETLEKPFK

-221 PVTQHAIEEALLI
+221 PVTQHEIEEALLV

-248 PGMKVGEAD
+248 PGIKVGEAD
-257 IMLKV
+257 IVLKV
-262 QQEKSYDVDYRI
+262 QQEKPYDVDYRL

-279 KETGLNRFRSIIHWN
+279 KETGINRFRTIVNWN

-307 QQTYNPKMNNYWSI
+307 QQTYNPKLNNYWSI

-326 LGGGFTFGTG
+326 LGSGFTFGTG
-336 IFRNFFRIGGDL
+336 IFRNFFKIGGDL
-348 AANQIAAETIN
+348 AQNDIAAATIN
-359 RSLYFEKS
+359 RSVYLEKS
-367 FTRGRARNF
+367 FTRGRQRNF
-376 SSRLTLT
+376 SSRLSLT
-383 QKKSRTQT
+383 QKISKTTTQA
-391 QSVQTNIDRLS
+391 VQTNIDRLA
-402 VLALT
+402 VLSLT

-439 FLNVTWSRGFNNVL
+439 FLTVIWNRGFNDVL

-463 DSLSESRSG
+463 AEGTVASARSG
-472 RRGNS
+472 RRGNQQ
-477 AGEFA
+477 GEVA

-516 ILSNQELYS
+516 LLSNQELYS

-594 QDPNQQN
+594 TDPNQQN

-618 GSINSRLMYANKIGV
+618 GRINSRLMYANKVGV

-645 ADFTYNF
+645 ADFTYSF

>member
-1 MNRLLAIGQYLKS
+1 
-14 MEWKNLLGLLVAQ
+14 MECKKLRNLLVVYILFLAPLVLAAAPEEPT
-27 IFFVSSLVFAETPG
+27 AEGQT
-41 NPVADE
+41 
-47 QVEATVESEISA
+47 EATTENTVDDELTS
-59 EGAKEGEEVAEEA
+59 EEA
-72 VQDEELEPQG
+72 MTDEAIVEEEEESMG
-82 ITVEPGT
+82 VTVEPGT

-108 VRVNSFNLIDV
+108 VVVNSFSLIDV
-119 EDYPEHDVS
+119 EDYPQHDVS
-128 IADINTTLDTLL
+128 ISEINDLL
-140 QEQPGRGFSI
+140 EGILKDQPERGFSI
-150 GELQEVADEITRYYR
+150 GEMQEVADEVTRYYR
-165 TKGLILST
+165 TRGLILST
-173 AVIPVQTIIDG
+173 AVVPVQTITDG
-184 TVDIQVFIG
+184 IVDIQVFIG
-193 RLGRVIAE
+193 RLGRVVTE
-201 GNKKYQLATLEKPFK
+201 GNKMYKLNTLEKPFA

-221 PVTQHAIEEALLI
+221 PVTQHEIEEALLI

-248 PGMKVGEAD
+248 PGIKVGEAD
-257 IMLKV
+257 IVLKV
-262 QQEKSYDVDYRI
+262 QQEKSYDVDYRL

-279 KETGLNRFRSIIHWN
+279 KETGLNRFRTIVNWN
-294 NPTGGADRVTVTI
+294 NPLGGADRATVTI
-307 QQTYNPKMNNYWSI
+307 QQTYNPKLNNYWSI

-326 LGGGFTFGTG
+326 LGRGFTTGAG

-359 RSLYFEKS
+359 RSFYIEKS
-367 FTRGRARNF
+367 FTRGRQRNF
-376 SSRLTLT
+376 SSRITLT

-391 QSVQTNIDRLS
+391 QSVQTNIDRLT
-402 VLALT
+402 VLAWT

-418 LRPIYRALFKD
+418 LRPIYRALFQD

-439 FLNVTWSRGFNNVL
+439 FLNVTWSRGFNNAL

-463 DSLSESRSG
+463 DGLSESRSG
-472 RRGNS
+472 RRGNQ

-496 QLLAKSQS
+496 QLLTKNQS
-504 LMIATEAQWSND
+504 LMFATEAQWSND

-547 FKLEYILNAPFGLA
+547 FKIEYILNAPFGLA

-601 RWINFKSIGLG
+601 RWINFKSVGLG

-618 GSINSRLMYANKIGV
+618 GRINSRLMYANKVGV
-633 DQPNDNRYGRLW
+633 DLPNDRRYGRLW
-645 ADFTYNF
+645 ADFTYSF

>member
-1 MNRLLAIGQYLKS
+1 
-14 MEWKNLLGLLVAQ
+14 MEYRSLLVL
-27 IFFVSSLVFAETPG
+27 FLLFLSPLVIAGSP
-41 NPVADE
+41 
-47 QVEATVESEISA
+47 EATDAVELT
-59 EGAKEGEEVAEEA
+59 EEVAQPDTNPELLPTEGEIGEEIL
-72 VQDEELEPQG
+72 DEEEGVQG
-82 ITVEPGT
+82 VTVEEGT

-108 VRVNSFNLIDV
+108 IVVKEFNMIDA
-119 EDYPEHDVS
+119 EDYPEHKVS
-128 IADINTTLDTLL
+128 VSEIKSTVLDDLL
-140 QEQPGRGFSI
+140 EKQLERGFSI
-150 GELQEVADEITRYYR
+150 GELQEVADEVTRYYR
-165 TKGLILST
+165 AKGLILST
-173 AVIPVQTIIDG
+173 AVVPVQTITDG

-193 RLGRVIAE
+193 RLGRVVTE
-201 GNKKYQLATLEKPFK
+201 GNKKYDLEVLEKPFSE
-216 KLIGQ
+216 LIGQ
-221 PVTQHAIEEALLI
+221 PVTQHEIEEALLV

-248 PGMKVGEAD
+248 PGIKVGEAD
-257 IMLKV
+257 IVLKV
-262 QQEKSYDVDYRI
+262 QQEKSFDVDYRV

-279 KETGLNRFRSIIHWN
+279 KETGLNRFRTIVNWN
-294 NPTGGADRVTVTI
+294 NPLGLADRITVTI
-307 QQTYNPKMNNYWSI
+307 QQTYNPKMNNFWSV
-321 DYKRY
+321 DYQRY
-326 LGGGFTFGTG
+326 LGRGFTYGASA
-336 IFRNFFRIGGDL
+336 FRNFFRIGGDL
-348 AANQIAAETIN
+348 AANQIAAETVN
-359 RSLYFEKS
+359 RSIYLEKS
-367 FTRGRARNF
+367 FTRGRQRNF
-376 SSRLTLT
+376 SSRITLT
-383 QKKSRTQT
+383 QKKSVTTT
-391 QSVQTNIDRLS
+391 QSVQTNVDRLA
-402 VLALT
+402 VLALA

-418 LRPIYRALFKD
+418 LRPVYRVLFKD

-439 FLNVTWSRGFNNVL
+439 FLNVTWSRGFNDAL
-453 GAMGSSGDQF
+453 GAMGSSGDQAEQLA
-463 DSLSESRSG
+463 SSRSG
-472 RRGNS
+472 RRGNQ

-496 QLLAKSQS
+496 QLLAKGQS
-504 LMIATEAQWSND
+504 LMFATEAQWSND

-586 TNNDPLSN
+586 TKNDPLSN
-594 QDPNQQN
+594 QNVNEQN

-645 ADFTYNF
+645 ADFTYSF

>member
-1 MNRLLAIGQYLKS
+1 MECRDLRSLFALFLLFLSPLAIAASPEAADAVDLSEEIAQPDTDP
-14 MEWKNLLGLLVAQ
+14 ELLPTEGEIGEEIL
-27 IFFVSSLVFAETPG
+27 
-41 NPVADE
+41 DE
-47 QVEATVESEISA
+47 DEDVQGVTVEE
-59 EGAKEGEEVAEEA
+59 
-72 VQDEELEPQG
+72 
-82 ITVEPGT
+82 GT

-108 VRVNSFNLIDV
+108 IVVKGFNMIDA
-119 EDYPEHDVS
+119 EDYPEHEVS
-128 IADINTTLDTLL
+128 VSEIKSTILDDLL
-140 QEQPGRGFSI
+140 KKQLERGFSI
-150 GELQEVADEITRYYR
+150 GELQEVADEVTRYYR
-165 TKGLILST
+165 AKGLILST
-173 AVIPVQTIIDG
+173 VVVPLQTITDG
-184 TVDIQVFIG
+184 VVDIQVFIG
-193 RLGRVIAE
+193 RLGRVVTE
-201 GNKKYQLATLEKPFK
+201 GNEKYDLETLEKPFS

-221 PVTQHAIEEALLI
+221 PVTQHEIEEALLV

-248 PGMKVGEAD
+248 PGIKVGEAD
-257 IMLKV
+257 IVLKV

-279 KETGLNRFRSIIHWN
+279 KETGLNRFRTIVHWN
-294 NPTGGADRVTVTI
+294 NPTGGADRITVTL
-307 QQTYNPKMNNYWSI
+307 QQTYNPKMSNFWSM
-321 DYKRY
+321 DYKLY
-326 LGGGFTFGTG
+326 LGRGYTFGAG

-359 RSLYFEKS
+359 RSFYLEKS
-367 FTRGRARNF
+367 FTRGRQRNF

-391 QSVQTNIDRLS
+391 QSVQTNMDRLT

-407 LNYDSVDTIHP
+407 MNYDSVDTIHP

-429 TPEGYGGGLN
+429 TPEDYGGGLN

-463 DSLSESRSG
+463 VSLSESRSG

-496 QLLAKSQS
+496 QLLAKGQS
-504 LMIATEAQWSND
+504 LMFATEAQWSND

-535 PDAQGLFDRAFF
+535 PDAQGLFDRVFY

-586 TNNDPLSN
+586 TKNDPLSN
-594 QDPNQQN
+594 QDVNEQN

-612 LRFNIP
+612 LRFNVP
-618 GSINSRLMYANKIGV
+618 GRINSRLMYANKIGV

-645 ADFTYNF
+645 ADFTYSF